1 MTRSKS
7 KTKKSNKIKYDTI
20 TEAEVQSVWP
30 DLCQADKYEIA
41 YNKVL
46 QNLPTWKQEDIA
58 NHDNDRV
65 EKDFIK
71 GVIEIAQ
78 SEEYI
83 IK

>member
-1 MTRSKS
+1 M
-7 KTKKSNKIKYDTI
+7 KTKVKESKIKYDTI

-58 NHDNDRV
+58 NDANERV
-65 EKDFIK
+65 VKEFIK
-71 GVIEIAQ
+71 SVIEIAQ
-78 SEEYI
+78 SEEYYAN
-83 IK
+83 

>member
-1 MTRSKS
+1 M
-7 KTKKSNKIKYDTI
+7 KTKVKESKIKYDTI

-58 NHDNDRV
+58 NDANERV
-65 EKDFIK
+65 VKEFIK
-71 GVIEIAQ
+71 RVIEIAQ
-78 SEEYI
+78 SEEYYAN
-83 IK
+83 

>member
-1 MTRSKS
+1 M
-7 KTKKSNKIKYDTI
+7 KTKVKESKIKYDTI

-58 NHDNDRV
+58 NHANDRV
-65 EKDFIK
+65 EKESIK
-71 GVIEIAQ
+71 SVIEIAQ
-78 SEEYI
+78 SEEYFI
-83 IK
+83 H